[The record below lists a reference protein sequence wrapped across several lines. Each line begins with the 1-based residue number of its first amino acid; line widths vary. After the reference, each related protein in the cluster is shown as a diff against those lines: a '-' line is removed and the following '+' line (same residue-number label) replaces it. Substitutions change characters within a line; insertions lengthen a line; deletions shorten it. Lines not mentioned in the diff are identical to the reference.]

1 METPVIKSGTV
12 INVDGHKVVVIDITS
27 RESPDGRSLVIRAVD
42 KDTANKI
49 QHDAIE
55 NEKVKD
61 EALGSLKD
69 LLGVVGPRLKEF
81 FDEKGL

>member
-27 RESPDGRSLVIRAVD
+27 RESTDGRSLVIRAVD

>member
-49 QHDAIE
+49 SHDAIE